1 MVNQVT
7 IELETTPGVWTDITT
22 DVRQSAG
29 VTITRGRSDE
39 QSQAQPQHMTF
50 RLNNRTGKYSPRN
63 PNSTLYGQV
72 GRNIPVRAKIDSGAF
87 TRFYG
92 YIPGIQPE
100 WNENHSDN
108 LIVVEAYGILQRLGQ
123 GQPAV
128 SNALRDWV
136 LAQSTLAAYY
146 PLSGGEE
153 TKYSQNLAPGKTGS
167 FTGSTGA
174 VFKYGVDMGA
184 GWIGTGLEI
193 NATGDTPYLQ
203 GTANAA
209 GTNIALDFVFQSLA
223 LGVLDVQIWPN
234 LDSIWQLR
242 LNTSADAGTLQVSYN
257 DGNGG
262 ITNSTPTGAI
272 PELQDTELH
281 TCRLELHQTAG
292 PFVDYFVY
300 IDGQLVDTVTGFY
313 SVALTRAPMFRL
325 HYSRFVNQTY
335 VNVAHFALWADN
347 TAANL
352 PTAQEYTDAAM
363 AYAGETAVDRLTRVC
378 SDGSIPLSTVGTAAE
393 SMPMGPQ
400 FTETRLEQ
408 IRDAESTDLGILA
421 ERRDAQGLLYLSRT
435 SLYNQTAQFT
445 LAYDSRQVAPPLLPV
460 DDDQFLHNDVT
471 ATRRE
476 GGSDRY
482 TVDTGSLSTQDPP
495 TGVGV
500 YETEVTVNPETD
512 GFLYGIAAWVANI
525 GTLDQARWPSVTVN
539 LNSPGVGST
548 LKTNVKGAEIGDL
561 FTVTG
566 LSRAFIYVTISLI
579 IVGYTETITPY
590 VHTITFNCMP
600 AEPYAPG
607 AWSTSASSGTFR
619 WDTGGSTLNSSATS
633 TATSLSVATA
643 TGNALWTTDSAARPF
658 DISVGGERMTVTNV
672 TGASSP
678 QTFTVTRSVN
688 GVVKAQSSGTDV
700 RLFDTPRWAL

>member
-1 MVNQVT
+1 VVNQLT
-7 IELETTPGVWTDITT
+7 IELETTPGVWTDITS

-39 QSQAQPQHMTF
+39 QSQAQPQRMSFT
-50 RLNNRTGKYSPRN
+50 LNNRTGKYSPRN
-63 PNSTLYGQV
+63 PNSTLYGLI
-72 GRNIPVRAKIDSGAF
+72 GRNIPVRCKIDSGAF

-108 LIVVEAYGILQRLGQ
+108 SIQVEAYGILQRLGR

-153 TKYSQNLAPGKTGS
+153 TKYSQNIAPGKTGS
-167 FTGSTGA
+167 FSGYGGA
-174 VFKYGVDMGA
+174 VYKYGHDMGA
-184 GWIGTGLEI
+184 SWLGTGVEI
-193 NATGDTPYLQ
+193 NATGDIPYMQ
-203 GTANAA
+203 GISNAV
-209 GTNIALDFVFQSLA
+209 GTTVAVDFVFQSLA
-223 LGVLDVQIWPN
+223 LGVLDIQIWPGV
-234 LDSIWQLR
+234 DEIFQLR
-242 LNTSADAGTLQVSYN
+242 LNNSSDAGTTQVSWN

-262 ITNSTPTGAI
+262 VINFVESSPYPA
-272 PELQDTELH
+272 LSDTELH
-281 TCRLELHQTAG
+281 TCRFELSQAVG
-292 PFVDYFVY
+292 DVDFNVY
-300 IDGQLVDTVTGFY
+300 IDGQLLYGDSLG
-313 SVALTRAPMFRL
+313 VAISRSPFFRL
-325 HYSRFVNQTY
+325 HYSRYTNQTY
-335 VNVAHFALWADN
+335 VNVAHFAVWADN
-347 TAANL
+347 TFANI
-352 PTAQEYTDAAM
+352 PTAQEYTDAAF
-363 AYAGETAVDRLTRVC
+363 AYAGETAIDRMTRVC
-378 SDGSIPLSTVGTAAE
+378 SDGDIPLSTVGTAAD

-408 IRDAESTDLGILA
+408 VRDAESTDLGILA

-471 ATRRE
+471 ATRRD

-500 YETEVTVNPETD
+500 YETEITVNPETD

-525 GTLDQARWPSVTVN
+525 GTLDQARWPSVAVN

-548 LKTNVKGAEIGDL
+548 LRTNIKGAEIGDL
-561 FTVTG
+561 FTITG
-566 LSRAFIYVTISLI
+566 LTRAFIYDTISLI

-590 VHTITFNCMP
+590 VHTITFNCAP
-600 AEPYAPG
+600 AQPYTVAVYG
-607 AWSTSASSGTFR
+607 TSKYDA
-619 WDTGGSTLNSSATS
+619 DGSTLTSSITS
-633 TATSLSVATA
+633 TATSLSATKSGA
-643 TGNALWTTDSAARPF
+643 TLWTTDGTMFPF
-658 DISVGGERMTVTNV
+658 DINVGGERMRVTNV

-678 QTFTVTRSVN
+678 QTLTVTRSIN
-688 GVVKAQSSGTDV
+688 GVVKAQTAGTAIQ
-700 RLFDTPRWAL
+700 LWDTPRYAL